1 MRLECDVSEYETL
14 LREAYLGEIF
24 GAALFNALAEAQ
36 PDAERREKLRTLET
50 VEARTATTLQRLVAK
65 AGMKLSGEEPKARE
79 DGRRLAAAINAS
91 DWDGFVRSLHDA
103 LPPFL
108 EKFER
113 LREVGGTPV
122 DPALT
127 ALVNHERAIQRFAEL
142 ELAGDKHP
150 TRPLTD
156 HLRKPA

>member
-1 MRLECDVSEYETL
+1 MSEYETL

-24 GAALFNALAEAQ
+24 GAALFDALAEAQ
-36 PDAERREKLRTLET
+36 PDADRREMLRTLET
-50 VEARTATTLQRLVAK
+50 VEARTATSLKRLVEK
-65 AGMKLSGEEPKARE
+65 AGMKLAGDEPKARE
-79 DGRRLAAAINAS
+79 DGRKLAAAINPT
-91 DWDGFVRSLHDA
+91 DWDGFVRDLHDA

-113 LREVGGTPV
+113 LRDVGGTPV
-122 DPALT
+122 DPALN
-127 ALVNHERAIQRFAEL
+127 ALVNHERAIQQFAEL